1 MLPTG
6 YQDVFAVHPPGSQS
20 CSVPPTRFS
29 APYLDRGSTSG
40 SKYAT
45 SLRTRETCVIFNQN
59 TKIML
64 KRGSSVVLV
73 CLAILLP
80 TLLSA
85 QAPRDAA
92 VAKRLELE
100 QYLRTKDNFDP
111 AEAQRREQAEWIKSD
126 FVRQA
131 NSFAILWAQFAAQSN
146 SDHTIDIKLA
156 KKLSKSFHSLESA
169 RGWPAK

>member
-1 MLPTG
+1 
-6 YQDVFAVHPPGSQS
+6 
-20 CSVPPTRFS
+20 
-29 APYLDRGSTSG
+29 
-40 SKYAT
+40 
-45 SLRTRETCVIFNQN
+45 
-59 TKIML
+59 ML

-111 AEAQRREQAEWIKSD
+111 AEAQRRGQAEWIKSD